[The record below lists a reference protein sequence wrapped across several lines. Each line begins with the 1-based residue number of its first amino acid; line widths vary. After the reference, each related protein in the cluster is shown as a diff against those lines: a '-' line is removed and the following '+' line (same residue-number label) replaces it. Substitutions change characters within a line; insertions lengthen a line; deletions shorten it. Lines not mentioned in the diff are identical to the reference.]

1 MGKVIRLPHDP
12 HRETELLLP
21 WYAAGRLD
29 GDERARVEGH
39 LRTCPRC
46 RAAFAG
52 EQRLGAEVAGLPL
65 DADLG
70 WASMLRRIEA
80 SEASAPARG
89 PSRRVLGDLMRAGA
103 PWAGWAAAG
112 CLTLAL
118 AGGAMVHR
126 PPPATYQT
134 LGDAAPAVAGGDAIV
149 VFRPDATESAIAA
162 ALSGAHARI
171 VDGPTGA
178 DAYVLR
184 IPATERDA
192 SVKKLTTL
200 ASVEMAAPI
209 DGPGSP

>member
-29 GDERARVEGH
+29 GDERVRVETH

-70 WASMLRRIEA
+70 WASMLRRIEE

-89 PSRRVLGDLMRAGA
+89 PSQRVLGNLVRAGA
-103 PWAGWAAAG
+103 PWAGWAVAG

-118 AGGAMVHR
+118 AGGALIHR
-126 PPPATYQT
+126 PAPATYQT
-134 LGDAAPAVAGGDAIV
+134 LGEPAPAATAGNAIV

-162 ALSGAHARI
+162 ALSKADARI